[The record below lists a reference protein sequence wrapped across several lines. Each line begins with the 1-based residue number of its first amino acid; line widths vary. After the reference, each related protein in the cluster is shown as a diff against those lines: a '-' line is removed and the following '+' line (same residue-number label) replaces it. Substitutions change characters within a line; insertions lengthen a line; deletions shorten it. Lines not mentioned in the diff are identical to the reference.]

1 MQLEP
6 GEKSFFLAYFPTS
19 QAAEQAAGELK
30 KAELGTVQVDRI
42 SRYGVNLDAHYNN
55 PINRAVTLSGP
66 TLYSDS
72 SGENLNDSERVLL
85 AADPSASGIGDKDY
99 GVAGGRAFLLTLV
112 TSKEKA
118 GQAESIINAHG
129 GKI

>member
-6 GEKSFFLAYFPTS
+6 GEKSFLAYFPTS
-19 QAAEQAAGELK
+19 KAAEQAAGELK
-30 KAELGTVQVDRI
+30 KAKLGTVQVDRI

-55 PINRAVTLSGP
+55 PINRAATISGP
-66 TLYSDS
+66 TIYSDS
-72 SGENLNDSERVLL
+72 NAENRNDSERVLL

-112 TSKEKA
+112 TSEEKS
-118 GQAESIINAHG
+118 GQAQSIINAHG
-129 GKI
+129 GKV

>member
-1 MQLEP
+1 VQLEP
-6 GEKSFFLAYFPTS
+6 GEKSFLAYFPTS
-19 QAAEQAAGELK
+19 KAAERAADELK

-42 SRYGVNLDAHYNN
+42 SRYEANIDSHYNN
-55 PINRAVTLSGP
+55 PINRAVSISGP
-66 TLYSDS
+66 TIYSDS
-72 SGENLNDSERVLL
+72 NGENLNQSERVLL

-99 GVAGGRAFLLTLV
+99 GVAGGRAFLLTIV

-129 GKI
+129 GKV